1 MEIENLNEIIDFVA
15 LKEKAKELRR
25 DVLRMIN
32 QANSGHPG
40 GSLSMMEMIVALY
53 YYKMDI
59 DPKNPQYVLRDR
71 FILSKGHAA
80 PALYAA
86 LADKGYFDKE
96 ILKTFRQYKSPLQG
110 HPDKKKLVG
119 VDASTGSLGQ
129 GVSVATGMAIGAKAL
144 HNGVRVYCI
153 LGDGELQEGQVWEAA
168 MAAAHYKLDNLTL
181 FIDNNGLQIDG
192 ATKDVMDVGNIA
204 AKYRAFGF
212 EVIEVENGNS
222 IEEIVD
228 ALDIE
233 VYGKP
238 KCIVA
243 KTVKGKGV
251 SFMENQVAWHGRGI
265 TDEELRLALQELV

>member
-1 MEIENLNEIIDFVA
+1 MEIENIRENIDFEV
-15 LKEKAKELRR
+15 LRDKAKELRR
-25 DVLRMIN
+25 EVLKMIN

-40 GSLSMMEMIVALY
+40 GSLSMIEMIVALY
-53 YYKMDI
+53 YYKMNV
-59 DPKNPQYVLRDR
+59 DPLNPEYNLRDR
-71 FILSKGHAA
+71 FVLSKGHAA
-80 PALYAA
+80 PALYAT

-96 ILKTFRQYKSPLQG
+96 ILKTFRKYKSPLQG

-144 HNGVRVYCI
+144 KNDVRVYCI

-168 MAAAHYKLDNLTL
+168 MAAAHYRLDNLTL

-192 ATKDVMDVGNIA
+192 ETKDVMDVGNIA

-212 EVIEVENGNS
+212 EVIEVEDGNN
-222 IEEIVD
+222 IEEIID
-228 ALDIE
+228 ALDME
-233 VYGKP
+233 VYRKP

-251 SFMENQVAWHGRGI
+251 SFMENQVGWHGRGI
-265 TDEELRLALQELV
+265 NNEELRLALQELM

>member
-1 MEIENLNEIIDFVA
+1 MEIEKLTENIDIEV
-15 LKEKAKELRR
+15 LKDKAKELRR
-25 DVLRMIN
+25 DVLQMIN

-53 YYKMDI
+53 YYKMNI
-59 DPKNPQYVLRDR
+59 DPTNPGYELRDR
-71 FILSKGHAA
+71 FVLSKGHAA
-80 PALYAA
+80 PALYAT

-96 ILKTFRQYKSPLQG
+96 ILNSFRRYKSPLQG

-144 HNGVRVYCI
+144 KNDVRVYCI

-181 FIDNNGLQIDG
+181 LIDNNGLQIDG
-192 ATKDVMDVGNIA
+192 KTKDVMDVGDIA

-212 EVIEVENGNS
+212 EVIEVENGNN
-222 IEEIVD
+222 IEEIID
-228 ALDIE
+228 ALDME
-233 VYGKP
+233 VYRKP

-251 SFMENQVAWHGRGI
+251 SFMENQVGWHGRGI
-265 TDEELRLALQELV
+265 NDEELRLALQELI